1 MMIFLDRMITTLEN
15 LPNEILMDVLSNMKW
30 FEMIESFWSLNQRF
44 NSLICLKI
52 SMNKNQIHITKRS
65 VSFNRCH
72 SIILSRI
79 CNLSSFFACVQS
91 ININGTDS
99 NCCDV
104 ISQWIFHNNILRFIN
119 LKRLTLTECC
129 LTEILIYNLSLLIQN
144 QLDELILKFDKDIFK
159 VFSYNT
165 ICQRNRK
172 QGK

>member
-1 MMIFLDRMITTLEN
+1 MITTLEN
-15 LPNEILMDVLSNMKW
+15 LPNEILLGILSNIKW

-52 SMNKNQIHITKRS
+52 SMNKNQINITKRS

-91 ININGTDS
+91 INIDGTNS

-104 ISQWIFHNNILRFIN
+104 ISQWIFHENILRFVN
-119 LKRLTLTECC
+119 LKRLVLTECYV
-129 LTEILIYNLSLLIQN
+129 TETLIYNLSLLIQD
-144 QLDELILKFDKDIFK
+144 QLDELILKFDKDIFQM
-159 VFSYNT
+159 FSYET
-165 ICQRNRK
+165 FCQMK
-172 QGK
+172 YPKEGK